1 MWLQVKMVLKDPR
14 MICVWIF
21 TVFLVVI
28 FSVVSARPWNNNTD
42 NDFIE
47 KRDVTEEKFDCEKFG
62 PNVVIVRHSAVED
75 FNAEDDKCLEE
86 NKKKQRKERK
96 KKRTERRR
104 KRRQRKMM
112 RKRKRKQK
120 KLKMKKPKTKTGE
133 KEILT
138 KQQKRRR
145 RLRRQRKLFLEQEE
159 FRRWKRKLSMANLL
173 QEPVAQDAI
182 TDLWTDLLGK
192 GPQWREI
199 YKDMHRYGEEEGHN
213 TTHHNIGL
221 SHNNTE
227 KTKTTLT
234 TSPSPLN

>member
-1 MWLQVKMVLKDPR
+1 
-14 MICVWIF
+14 
-21 TVFLVVI
+21 
-28 FSVVSARPWNNNTD
+28 
-42 NDFIE
+42 
-47 KRDVTEEKFDCEKFG
+47 
-62 PNVVIVRHSAVED
+62 
-75 FNAEDDKCLEE
+75 
-86 NKKKQRKERK
+86 
-96 KKRTERRR
+96 
-104 KRRQRKMM
+104 MM
-112 RKRKRKQK
+112 RKKKRKQK

-199 YKDMHRYGEEEGHN
+199 YEDMHRYEEEGHN